1 MEPAEPVSGHRL
13 RNALI
18 GRKTG
23 NRLRE
28 TFPLSRTR
36 ATRVSRPRHL
46 DVMAGV
52 ERTRTQVSLASTDAL
67 LDPLKV
73 RAGVCGRRA
82 RIAKSRKRLS
92 RMSSHPPPMWR
103 TDGSPMGHPL
113 HPPTRTGVV
122 PLARRRRRHHDV
134 RPRAVRPRRSVP
146 RFPLGARVGS
156 SETLPT
162 LPLANVRGRLERRAR
177 PILERF
183 SAFRLAR
190 SRSLPRGPHTR
201 QHSTTPG

>member
-1 MEPAEPVSGHRL
+1 MGLAEPVSGHRL
-13 RNALI
+13 PNALI

-46 DVMAGV
+46 DVMADV
-52 ERTRTQVSLASTDAL
+52 ERTRTQVSFASTDAL

-92 RMSSHPPPMWR
+92 RMSSHLPPMAHR
-103 TDGSPMGHPL
+103 SPMGHPL

-134 RPRAVRPRRSVP
+134 RPRAVRPRRSVS
-146 RFPLGARVGS
+146 PLSAGRTRRVFRNTPDAS
-156 SETLPT
+156 R
-162 LPLANVRGRLERRAR
+162 ANVRSQALRRAQ
-177 PILERF
+177 PILPLF
-183 SAFRLAR
+183 GVSPR
-190 SRSLPRGPHTR
+190 SVRVPAQTTHPDV
-201 QHSTTPG
+201 STTP